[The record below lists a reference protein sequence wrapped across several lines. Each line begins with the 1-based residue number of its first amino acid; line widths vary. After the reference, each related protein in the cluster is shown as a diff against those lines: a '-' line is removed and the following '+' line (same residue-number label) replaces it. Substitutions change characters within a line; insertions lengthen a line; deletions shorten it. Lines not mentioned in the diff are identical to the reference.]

1 VSDTVAPEPDLG
13 EVLSEVYAQ
22 LEERKRTL
30 PPGSYTAELL
40 SGPPDRLLKK
50 LVEESSEVILAARD
64 RDAEALKREVC
75 DVLYHLLV
83 VMVREGVTPED
94 VAAEMQSRRKP

>member
-1 VSDTVAPEPDLG
+1 MNTAVIPAPDLG
-13 EVLSEVYAQ
+13 RVLSEVYDQ

-30 PPGSYTAELL
+30 PPGSYTAQLL
-40 SGPPDRLLKK
+40 AGPPDKLLKK

-64 RDAEALKREVC
+64 RDAEALTCEVC